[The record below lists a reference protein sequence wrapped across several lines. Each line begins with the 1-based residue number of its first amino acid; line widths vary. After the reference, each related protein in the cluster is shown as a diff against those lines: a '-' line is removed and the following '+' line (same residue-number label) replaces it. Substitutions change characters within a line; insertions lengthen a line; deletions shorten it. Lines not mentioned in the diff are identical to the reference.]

1 MTTVYCNN
9 DKRRPSVSVKI
20 GFLCVLYKAGTYICI
35 QLKHIA
41 VSELLKD
48 L

>member
-1 MTTVYCNN
+1 MTSVYCNN
-9 DKRRPSVSVKI
+9 DKRRQSVSVKI
-20 GFLCVLYKAGTYICI
+20 GFLCVLYMAVTYICI
-35 QLKHIA
+35 QLKRIA